1 MLLWRRSFL
10 FLYDFDTAIV
20 RVGAYRL
27 NILFGG
33 WIPARY
39 FCVAVVKYR
48 VTILRLLLI
57 ASQRLMVVLL
67 LFTLMLQCFSK
78 MIVVAGF
85 YANRDYIARNLCI
98 NRLNTAV
105 RCGGRCQLDKRI
117 LAENKSNG
125 DTEHK
130 SDSRFEVLSSKSFYL
145 TSFFLFQPRVS
156 RSYPVIAADGPV
168 DQPAVIFHPPAWL
181 LVS

>member
-1 MLLWRRSFL
+1 MDSSAL
-10 FLYDFDTAIV
+10 
-20 RVGAYRL
+20 
-27 NILFGG
+27 IL
-33 WIPARY
+33 R
-39 FCVAVVKYR
+39 CVVKYP
-48 VTILRLLLI
+48 VTILHLLLI

-78 MIVVAGF
+78 MIVVADF

-105 RCGGRCQLDKRI
+105 HCGGRCQLDKRI
-117 LAENKSNG
+117 LDENKNNG

-156 RSYPVIAADGPV
+156 RSYPVVAADGPV

-181 LVS
+181 LVA